1 MAKYLDERTA
11 IDEINKALEASKA
24 QVQAPGVLDRL
35 KAVIRPQVGGQP
47 TGQPGV
53 VKKQVLPPKGVQ

>member
-1 MAKYLDERTA
+1 MAKYLDERTV
-11 IDEINKALEASKA
+11 IEEINKALEASKA

-47 TGQPGV
+47 GV
-53 VKKQVLPPKGVQ
+53 VRKQVVPPKGSQPQ